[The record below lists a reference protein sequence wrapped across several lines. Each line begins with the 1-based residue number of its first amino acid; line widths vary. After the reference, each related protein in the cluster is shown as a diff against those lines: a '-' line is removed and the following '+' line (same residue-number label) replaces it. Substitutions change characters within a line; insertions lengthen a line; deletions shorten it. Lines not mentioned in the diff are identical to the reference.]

1 MIESEKTIYSLTNE
15 DVQTVAEQELDRLL
29 SVEEIALLEEQI
41 AKNISWYDAIREAIE
56 ELIVPSTSL

>member
-1 MIESEKTIYSLTNE
+1 MINAEKVIYSLTNE
-15 DVQTVAEQELDRLL
+15 DVQKVAEQELDRLL

-56 ELIVPSTSL
+56 ELLVPSIPL